1 MTDFFTEVANL
12 ATALVALAT
21 AIIGLSAAREQRPK
35 RKRKVTA
42 DKGVTF
48 FKQ

>member
-21 AIIGLSAAREQRPK
+21 AIIGLSAAREQRLK
-35 RKRKVTA
+35 RKK
-42 DKGVTF
+42 KGHRR
-48 FKQ
+48 

>member
-21 AIIGLSAAREQRPK
+21 AITGYPWHVSSAQSVK
-35 RKRKVTA
+35 RKATA
-42 DKGVTF
+42 DRG
-48 FKQ
+48 

>member
-21 AIIGLSAAREQRPK
+21 AIIGLSAAYEQRPK
-35 RKRKVTA
+35 RKK
-42 DKGVTF
+42 KGHRR
-48 FKQ
+48 